1 MQQRLCRGAASAGG
15 WRWKCGAH
23 REAGLRLKVGA
34 NHRESLSIP
43 RQPAKFD
50 EHSPIAAERDEIRA
64 NHHTTLAPVIRTA
77 YGVSKGWRRGP
88 ARRETSMKIP
98 TVRAGAHIEGVHWIA
113 EYAEDVHEIRV
124 FREGQEVDVH
134 NAPSTL
140 FGDEENAGSKSTAD
154 HRAVEAAVLAYLR
167 RFVIEHD
174 AEE

>member
-1 MQQRLCRGAASAGG
+1 
-15 WRWKCGAH
+15 
-23 REAGLRLKVGA
+23 
-34 NHRESLSIP
+34 
-43 RQPAKFD
+43 
-50 EHSPIAAERDEIRA
+50 
-64 NHHTTLAPVIRTA
+64 
-77 YGVSKGWRRGP
+77 
-88 ARRETSMKIP
+88 MKIP

-154 HRAVEAAVLAYLR
+154 HRAVEAAVLAYLK

>member
-1 MQQRLCRGAASAGG
+1 MGVDGRMVRHGG
-15 WRWKCGAH
+15 GS
-23 REAGLRLKVGA
+23 LRCS
-34 NHRESLSIP
+34 ESWGSCLV
-43 RQPAKFD
+43 
-50 EHSPIAAERDEIRA
+50 
-64 NHHTTLAPVIRTA
+64 TLAHGVWTA
-77 YGVSKGWRRGP
+77 YRDGKGWRRGP

-98 TVRAGAHIEGVHWIA
+98 TVRAGAHIEGVHWVA

-134 NAPSTL
+134 DAPPAL

-154 HRAVEAAVLAYLR
+154 HRGVEAAVLAYLR

>member
-1 MQQRLCRGAASAGG
+1 MQQRVCRSAARRPVPIKAPS
-15 WRWKCGAH
+15 CD
-23 REAGLRLKVGA
+23 EVGA
-34 NHRESLSIP
+34 IAPGARNCEAKLERWQKFEECAESRRNI
-43 RQPAKFD
+43 RKPAD
-50 EHSPIAAERDEIRA
+50 RTRA
-64 NHHTTLAPVIRTA
+64 GQLDSVWYWQGLA
-77 YGVSKGWRRGP
+77 RGP

-154 HRAVEAAVLAYLR
+154 HRAVEAAVLAYLK

>member
-1 MQQRLCRGAASAGG
+1 
-15 WRWKCGAH
+15 
-23 REAGLRLKVGA
+23 
-34 NHRESLSIP
+34 
-43 RQPAKFD
+43 
-50 EHSPIAAERDEIRA
+50 
-64 NHHTTLAPVIRTA
+64 
-77 YGVSKGWRRGP
+77 
-88 ARRETSMKIP
+88 MKIP
-98 TVRAGAHIEGVHWIA
+98 TVRAAAHIEGVHWIA

-154 HRAVEAAVLAYLR
+154 HRAVEAAVLAYLK